1 MKFPY
6 RILAVLFLVSNFGM
20 AQNMADYNG
29 AWEGTLSNPKS
40 FQIEVSI
47 HDFGTKEATLELSNE
62 TLRANFPIVS
72 ENDSEFTIPISETQS
87 FHGTCSE
94 DKETISGFLKSGLLL
109 YHIMLKRT
117 TNTSYSGIWNLL
129 MVEEL
134 RSDKVYLSIEN
145 GDQETYQAYP
155 FFGDDRFTGT
165 WAYDF
170 QKQQDTLSF
179 SDFKTG
185 VTFRGVLRETEIT
198 LELFVDDYVIA
209 TATLSRTE
217 AEWKRGGFTSEKRS
231 SKLKFP
237 ELEALVV
244 NDSFPNT
251 HAILV
256 QQQGVLVYEQYFDGY
271 HENLPHDM
279 RSASKSISSTLMG
292 IAKDEGLYESVDQ
305 SIFEFLPKEYQSYK
319 NSENAGIDLKSLLTM
334 SSGLDAVDFGE
345 NANRAS
351 PATEENY
358 QQSADWTA
366 SVLQAE
372 MLYPPNT
379 HANYGSANPYL
390 LGVAL
395 DSMVPHSMALYIDKT
410 LFQPLGITNYIVQ
423 TDLNGRP
430 YFGGGM
436 YLTPPD
442 MLKYGTL
449 YLNKGSWKG
458 KRIVSEAWI
467 EKSVTPYRALENTTK
482 QNVYGYLWWHDI
494 YKVGNQTI
502 NTLEARGAGGQYIV
516 VIPELDAVVV
526 ITSGNFRNGRGQ
538 QPEKILANFLLP
550 KLVD

>member
-6 RILAVLFLVSNFGM
+6 RILAVLFVVSNFGM
-20 AQNMADYNG
+20 AQNMTDYNG

-62 TLRANFPIVS
+62 TLGANFPIVS

-109 YHIMLKRT
+109 YHITLNRT

-185 VTFRGVLRETEIT
+185 VAFRAVLQETEIT
-198 LELFVDDYVIA
+198 LEMFVADHVIA
-209 TATLSRTE
+209 TATLSRTD
-217 AEWKRGGFTSEKRS
+217 AEWERGGLTSEKRS
-231 SKLKFP
+231 STLKFP
-237 ELEALVV
+237 ELEALILK
-244 NDSFPNT
+244 DSFPNT

-351 PATEENY
+351 PATEDNY

-449 YLNKGSWKG
+449 YLNKGSWKR

-482 QNVYGYLWWHDI
+482 QNVYGYLWWHDT
-494 YKVGNQTI
+494 YQVGNKTI
-502 NTLEARGAGGQYIV
+502 NTLEARGAGGQYIM

-538 QPEKILANFLLP
+538 QPEQILAKFLLS
-550 KLVD
+550 KLID